1 MLGLGRAMGETI
13 AVALIFPATFGITL
27 RDPRPRSG
35 NSIAANIANGFGEAT
50 PIGRGALIAS
60 GLVLFVITLL
70 VNMAARLDHRPPQGV
85 REGRRMTAIQHI
97 STGRAVQGPARPGA
111 WSTWRSPRRGAA
123 GRRCSGWWSRTA
135 WPASTWTSSPTRC
148 ATSAPRD
155 AGGGAYHAIIGT
167 LEQVLLA
174 SLISVPIGLLTAIYL
189 VEYGNGGRLSRA
201 ISFFVDVMTGIP
213 SVVAGLF
220 ILAFWILAP
229 RAMPFSG
236 FAGALALS
244 ILMMPTVVRSAEEML
259 RLVPNDLREA
269 SYALGVPKWRTIIK
283 VVLPT
288 AFTGIATGVMLAV
301 ARVAGETAP
310 LLLTVFFTDSINN
323 DPFNGPQ
330 MGLAALR
337 LRPGGRPT
345 DTAIDRAWAGAL
357 TLILIVM
364 LLNLVARLIGWWRSP
379 ARGR

>member
-1 MLGLGRAMGETI
+1 
-13 AVALIFPATFGITL
+13 
-27 RDPRPRSG
+27 
-35 NSIAANIANGFGEAT
+35 
-50 PIGRGALIAS
+50 
-60 GLVLFVITLL
+60 
-70 VNMAARLDHRPPQGV
+70 
-85 REGRRMTAIQHI
+85 MTAIQRI
-97 STGRAVQGPARPGA
+97 S
-111 WSTWRSPRRGAA
+111 A
-123 GRRCSGWWSRTA
+123 GRRFKDRFVQSLVYLSFAIAVVPLVAVLWMVIKNGLARFDMEFLTHSMRNIGA
-135 WPASTWTSSPTRC
+135 K
-148 ATSAPRD
+148 D
-155 AGGGAYHAIIGT
+155 AGGGAYHAILGT

-174 SLISVPIGLLTAIYL
+174 SLISIPIGLLTAIYL
-189 VEYGNGGRLSRA
+189 VEYGEGTRLSRA

-213 SVVAGLF
+213 SVVSGLF
-220 ILAFWILAP
+220 ILAFWILALGL
-229 RAMPFSG
+229 PFSG
-236 FAGALALS
+236 LAGALALS

-269 SYALGVPKWRTIIK
+269 SYALGVPKWRTITRI
-283 VVLPT
+283 VLPT
-288 AFTGIATGVMLAV
+288 SFTGIVTGVMLAI

-330 MGLAALR
+330 MGLPLYVFDQAA
-337 LRPGGRPT
+337 RPT

>member
-1 MLGLGRAMGETI
+1 
-13 AVALIFPATFGITL
+13 
-27 RDPRPRSG
+27 
-35 NSIAANIANGFGEAT
+35 
-50 PIGRGALIAS
+50 
-60 GLVLFVITLL
+60 
-70 VNMAARLDHRPPQGV
+70 
-85 REGRRMTAIQHI
+85 MTIQHI
-97 STGRAVQGPARPGA
+97 STGRRMKDRFVRVLVYLAFALAVVPLVSVLWLVISNGMARFDLEFLTHSMRNIGA
-111 WSTWRSPRRGAA
+111 
-123 GRRCSGWWSRTA
+123 
-135 WPASTWTSSPTRC
+135 
-148 ATSAPRD
+148 RD

-167 LEQVLLA
+167 LEQILLA
-174 SLISVPIGLLTAIYL
+174 SAISVPIGLFTAIYL

-201 ISFFVDVMTGIP
+201 ISFFVDVMTGVP
-213 SVVAGLF
+213 SIVAGLF
-220 ILAFWILAP
+220 VLAFWILFLGLP
-229 RAMPFSG
+229 YSG
-236 FAGALALS
+236 FAGAMALS

-269 SYALGVPKWRTIIK
+269 SYALGVAKWRTIVK

-288 AFTGIATGVMLAV
+288 AFTGIVTGVMLAV

-330 MGLAALR
+330 MGLPLLVFDQA
-337 LRPGGRPT
+337 GRPS

-364 LLNLVARLIGWWRSP
+364 LLNLVARLIAWWRSP